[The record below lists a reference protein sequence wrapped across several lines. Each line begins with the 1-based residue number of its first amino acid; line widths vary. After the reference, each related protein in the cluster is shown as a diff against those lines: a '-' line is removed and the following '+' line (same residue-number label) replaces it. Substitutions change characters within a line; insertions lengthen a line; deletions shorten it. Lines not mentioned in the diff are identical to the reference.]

1 MTAVTRL
8 EVLARRLQERGL
20 PVADRR
26 FWLVQTLVVGIAV
39 VDIVV
44 DAAPRAAEQSIL
56 YMLPELSFLIPV
68 GYAALSFGLRG
79 AVCTA
84 LWATA
89 LTFFHVLGMH
99 HLAQMDIALVD
110 LVVLNATAV
119 FVGQRVDREAAAA
132 AAAERARVALQASER
147 RYRTLFDSSGEAV
160 LVLDRSGVIQQANA
174 AASELL
180 GRPRTALA
188 GETLRDLLGRD
199 STTHIQGEPPVP
211 SEGEL
216 VLTRPGGAAAY
227 LEPIPTVLTSEDGPT
242 LVQLVLRDVTHQRR
256 RREELRSYAGH
267 TLRAQEDERRRIA
280 QELHDDVLQ
289 SLILLVRHL
298 DAIEESF
305 GASPAVALA
314 RLQATRAVAED
325 LVRSV
330 RGFAYQLRPPTLEA
344 LGLVAS
350 LRQGLDEM
358 ASRAGLESEFI
369 VEGPPR
375 RLADDVELGLFR
387 IAQEAL
393 RNVERHAAATAV
405 VVTVRFAENGVM
417 LQVEDNGAGF
427 DAEGEQ
433 PRLAERRHFGL
444 LGMQER
450 AALVGGR
457 LSIASRPGGG
467 TTVITTVP
475 DATGTSP
482 A

>member
-1 MTAVTRL
+1 MLPRVSCWDVHERRSR
-8 EVLARRLQERGL
+8 ARRFAISWG
-20 PVADRR
+20 A
-26 FWLVQTLVVGIAV
+26 T
-39 VDIVV
+39 
-44 DAAPRAAEQSIL
+44 APRT
-56 YMLPELSFLIPV
+56 F
-68 GYAALSFGLRG
+68 RG
-79 AVCTA
+79 GRRSRVRESLCS
-84 LWATA
+84 
-89 LTFFHVLGMH
+89 
-99 HLAQMDIALVD
+99 LA
-110 LVVLNATAV
+110 
-119 FVGQRVDREAAAA
+119 
-132 AAAERARVALQASER
+132 
-147 RYRTLFDSSGEAV
+147 
-160 LVLDRSGVIQQANA
+160 
-174 AASELL
+174 
-180 GRPRTALA
+180 
-188 GETLRDLLGRD
+188 
-199 STTHIQGEPPVP
+199 
-211 SEGEL
+211 
-216 VLTRPGGAAAY
+216 PGAPAY

-242 LVQLVLRDVTHQRR
+242 LVQLVLRNVTHQRR

-305 GASPAVALA
+305 GASPAVTLE